1 MQEFGQAD
9 TAVKAAAGG
18 NPLLAV
24 NGTHARLEGRFQI
37 TDSVHVRCEIAGE
50 MEVEGKLVVGETGIV
65 QANVHTVDAVIE
77 GVYEGDMVATG
88 SVEIRASGRVTGNLQ
103 TDALV
108 IEAGGFF
115 NGNVKRL
122 AMTEE
127 AAPATTGPSAG
138 RFLAAEPASEPAA
151 EPASKGV
158 LAGSSDESS
167 DAESDESQS
176 GVVDPVLAR
185 AGKGTNGASASTQRS
200 KSDRVAAG

>member
-1 MQEFGQAD
+1 MQDFGQAD
-9 TAVKAAAGG
+9 TAGKAAVGG

-65 QANVHTVDAVIE
+65 QANVQTVDAVIE
-77 GVYEGDMVATG
+77 GVYEGDMIATG

-122 AMTEE
+122 AIEE
-127 AAPATTGPSAG
+127 AAPSSTGPGAG
-138 RFLAAEPASEPAA
+138 RFMAASEPV
-151 EPASKGV
+151 SKAV
-158 LAGSSDESS
+158 PTDSSPESADESSDESS
-167 DAESDESQS
+167 ES
-176 GVVDPVLAR
+176 GAVDPVLAR
-185 AGKGTNGASASTQRS
+185 AGKATNGAGGPAQRS
-200 KSDRVAAG
+200 KSDRVIAG